1 MQAAVSVVAFLFP
14 LALFA
19 AGPANELCHLV
30 WLIGKSND
38 EAPLLTDD
46 SLGSKN
52 SELGPRGGHPIFF
65 NLNAETQHLFLSIP
79 ITLV

>member
-14 LALFA
+14 LVLFA
-19 AGPANELCHLV
+19 AGLANELCHLV

-46 SLGSKN
+46 SPGCKT
-52 SELGPRGGHPIFF
+52 SELGPRGGHPIFL
-65 NLNAETQHLFLSIP
+65 NLNA
-79 ITLV
+79 